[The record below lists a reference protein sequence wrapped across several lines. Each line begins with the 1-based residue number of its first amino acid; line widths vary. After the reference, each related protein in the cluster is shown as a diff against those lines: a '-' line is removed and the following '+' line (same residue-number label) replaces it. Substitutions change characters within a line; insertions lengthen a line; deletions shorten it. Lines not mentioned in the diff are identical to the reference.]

1 MEMYKPDPEKVKL
14 FWSTLQEV
22 WLQLYGSAYPTAAAI
37 HGHSPAG
44 GCLMALSCEY
54 RVMCPKLTIGL
65 NETRLGI
72 MAPEWFQV
80 NANRAL
86 TLTNCL

>member
-22 WLQLYGSAYPTAAAI
+22 WLQLYGSTYPTAAAI
-37 HGHSPAG
+37 NGHSPAG
-44 GCLMALSCEY
+44 GCLLALSCEY

-80 NANRAL
+80 NAIW
-86 TLTNCL
+86 TS